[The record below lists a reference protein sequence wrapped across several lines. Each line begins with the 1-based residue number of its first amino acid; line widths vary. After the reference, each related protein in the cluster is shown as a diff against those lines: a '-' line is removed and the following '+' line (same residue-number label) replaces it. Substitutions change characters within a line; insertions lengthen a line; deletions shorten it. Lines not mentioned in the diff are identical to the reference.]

1 MTIDLDP
8 ILENLTNT
16 YPCRLPQF
24 TSLSSLLG
32 PPSFPSPPSICLTGF
47 PATGKSTITRAF
59 LEAVKMNYVWIDCGE
74 IITSALLFDRIVNRL
89 KALGEGDGRLDRGKM
104 MGGDVNSFVVE
115 VQRVMEGLKGK
126 VILVCAF

>member
-1 MTIDLDP
+1 
-8 ILENLTNT
+8 
-16 YPCRLPQF
+16 
-24 TSLSSLLG
+24 
-32 PPSFPSPPSICLTGF
+32 
-47 PATGKSTITRAF
+47 
-59 LEAVKMNYVWIDCGE
+59 MNYVWIDCGE